1 VGEADEE
8 VVLVRFE
15 AGEAGVE
22 GVGEWWLLLLLERK
36 GAGVLRWE
44 FGGGCGA
51 GGKGVP
57 VDEGVAG
64 GAAFDFA

>member
-1 VGEADEE
+1 MGEADEE
-8 VVLVRFE
+8 VVLVCFE

-22 GVGEWWLLLLLERK
+22 GVGEWWLLLLERK
-36 GAGVLRWE
+36 GAGVLRSE
-44 FGGGCGA
+44 FGGGGGT